1 MRLRTSYKQILAIS
15 APIMIG
21 SAAQNIITLT
31 DRIFL
36 FYLGVDDFASI
47 GFVSVYY
54 IIVAAFCFGFSR
66 GGQILIA
73 RRAGMNR

>member
-1 MRLRTSYKQILAIS
+1 MRLNTSYRQIWMIA

-47 GFVSVYY
+47 GFVSVFYL
-54 IIVAAFCFGFSR
+54 IIAAIGFGFSR
-66 GGQILIA
+66 VGKF
-73 RRAGMNR
+73 